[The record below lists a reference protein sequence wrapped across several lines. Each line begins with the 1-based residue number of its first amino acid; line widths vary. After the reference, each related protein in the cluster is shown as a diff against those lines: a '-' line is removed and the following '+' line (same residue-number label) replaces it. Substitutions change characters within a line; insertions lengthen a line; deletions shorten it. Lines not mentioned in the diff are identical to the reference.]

1 MAARYTYDQLLQQI
15 AAHKAAGMI
24 WNQEHESLK
33 YNIAAAFEAER
44 NEFKSGDFME
54 RVRNSDDRESVEN
67 QLYWAYPF
75 EARHAGAGLKKI
87 AKLDPANADVIR
99 FTALM
104 NRWKALAD
112 AQAELKPL
120 IVKGRKPSTEPS
132 KTPAR
137 TLDHTGTCAIC
148 GRNVKLSEGGKIVA
162 HGYTIRYGYQQG
174 NCFGVGYDP
183 IEVSPEGLYGALKA
197 LVGVIERTTDAIIE
211 AEGNKREEY
220 PDYSAGTNMYGGALK
235 TAKRGEPNFER
246 ARERAIRE
254 MKANLKRALSD
265 EIAWNTAITEWKPRP
280 LPGEPK

>member
-24 WNQEHESLK
+24 WNQEHETLK
-33 YNIAAAFEAER
+33 SNIAAAFEAER
-44 NEFKSGDFME
+44 NIFKSGDFLE
-54 RVRNSDDRESVEN
+54 RVRNSVGSESIEN

-87 AKLDPANADVIR
+87 AKLDPANADVAAFIV
-99 FTALM
+99 LM

-112 AQAELKPL
+112 AQAELKSL

-148 GRNVKLSEGGKIVA
+148 GRNVKLAHGKIVA

-183 IEVSPEGLYGALKA
+183 IEVSPEGLRGALRV
-197 LVGVIERTTDAIIE
+197 LVGIIERTKAAIVE
-211 AEGNKREEY
+211 AEENKREEY

-235 TAKRGEPNFER
+235 QAKRGEANFER
-246 ARERAIRE
+246 ARERAIRTLH
-254 MKANLKRALSD
+254 ADLKQELND
-265 EIAWNTAITEWKPRP
+265 EKHWNQRIVEWKPGT
-280 LPGEPK
+280 LPGERK

>member
-24 WNQEHESLK
+24 WNQEHETLK

-44 NEFKSGDFME
+44 NEFKSGDYME
-54 RVRNSDDRESVEN
+54 IVRNSEDRESAEN

-87 AKLDPANADVIR
+87 AKLDTTNKYVAAFIV
-99 FTALM
+99 LM

-132 KTPAR
+132 KTPPR

-162 HGYTIRYGYQQG
+162 HGYTIRYGWQQG

-183 IEVSPEGLYGALKA
+183 IEVSPEGLYGALKS

-211 AEGNKREEY
+211 VEEDKREEY

-235 TAKRGEPNFER
+235 QAKRGEPNFER
-246 ARERAIRE
+246 ARERTLNKLRSD
-254 MKANLKRALSD
+254 LKRMFQD
-265 EIAWNTAITEWKPRP
+265 EKDWNRAITEWKPRT
-280 LPGEPK
+280 LPGERK